1 MTLFYIFVSF
11 INESSPV
18 QSCRPS
24 SHTCIRRW
32 RDRKITKLPCIIWT
46 SCLRCRNDNS
56 KDIWSA
62 MKDAVAGA
70 TEQARTSQSRDTETC
85 ICILRIRYVCIV
97 YMVHHVRRVGYT
109 RTHTHMSACSQAV
122 GLIQPYKLHKAVCR
136 RFVLKIRRY
145 WRVFQSVD
153 SESISASLSCLPTVT

>member
-24 SHTCIRRW
+24 RHTCIRRC
-32 RDRKITKLPCIIWT
+32 RNRKITKLPCIVWT

-85 ICILRIRYVCIV
+85 IWILRYTIRV
-97 YMVHHVRRVGYT
+97 YCVYGISRTSRRVYAYT
-109 RTHTHMSACSQAV
+109 YTHECMFASSRLNSAVQIA
-122 GLIQPYKLHKAVCR
+122 Q
-136 RFVLKIRRY
+136 
-145 WRVFQSVD
+145 
-153 SESISASLSCLPTVT
+153 SCLPTIRVKNTPLLTRFPVCR

>member
-1 MTLFYIFVSF
+1 MLFYIFVSF

-24 SHTCIRRW
+24 RHTCIRRW
-32 RDRKITKLPCIIWT
+32 RNRKITKLPCIVWT

-85 ICILRIRYVCIV
+85 ICILRYAICV
-97 YMVHHVRRVGYT
+97 YCVYGTSRTSRRVYAYT
-109 RTHTHMSACSQAV
+109 HAHTSACSQAV

-136 RFVLKIRRY
+136 RFVLKIRRC

-153 SESISASLSCLPTVT
+153 SESISSSLSCLPTVT